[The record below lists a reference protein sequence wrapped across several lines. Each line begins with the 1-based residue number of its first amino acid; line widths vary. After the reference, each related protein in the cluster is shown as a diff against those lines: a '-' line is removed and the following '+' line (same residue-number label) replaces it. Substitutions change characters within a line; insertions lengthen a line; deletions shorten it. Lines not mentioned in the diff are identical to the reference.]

1 MQHWLCTGCFLHVLE
16 LTPFSQAVAWCPW
29 QSNVL
34 ATGGGTSD
42 RHIRIWNVCSGTCLS
57 AVDAHSQVRHEHSL
71 KINTFWLDTY
81 TELLAPEAQKHGKAG
96 DHAHLCGEH
105 QHKQLVLPAL
115 LHLPR
120 SVLSCG
126 QQTTR
131 SSFQAMA
138 LHRINWLYGSTQR
151 WPRSLSCEVGWA
163 LCLGKG
169 GLLEAEGRCNPW
181 FEQAGS
187 LAWSITDAEWCPGGM
202 LLEGGTP
209 VGC

>member
-1 MQHWLCTGCFLHVLE
+1 MSVCKADMQHWLCTGCFLHVLE

-96 DHAHLCGEH
+96 DHARLCVVSISTSN
-105 QHKQLVLPAL
+105 LSY
-115 LHLPR
+115 LHYCIFPGLFYPVVNKLQGVHFR
-120 SVLSCG
+120 PWLCTESAGYMEVPNDG
-126 QQTTR
+126 QG
-131 SSFQAMA
+131 
-138 LHRINWLYGSTQR
+138 H
-151 WPRSLSCEVGWA
+151 
-163 LCLGKG
+163 
-169 GLLEAEGRCNPW
+169 
-181 FEQAGS
+181 
-187 LAWSITDAEWCPGGM
+187 
-202 LLEGGTP
+202 
-209 VGC
+209 